1 MIVAWSHLRLLS
13 SRSLLSLSLP
23 LSHRG
28 ALHLLPTARLSSLS
42 RFLAPAASLRPFLA
56 EFARVA
62 RFSMPSSTLM
72 LLV

>member
-1 MIVAWSHLRLLS
+1 MIVAWSHLRLFS
-13 SRSLLSLSLP
+13 SRSPLSLSSSLI
-23 LSHRG
+23 SG
-28 ALHLLPTARLSSLS
+28 ALHLLPTTRLFSLS
-42 RFLAPAASLRPFLA
+42 RFLALAASLRPFLV